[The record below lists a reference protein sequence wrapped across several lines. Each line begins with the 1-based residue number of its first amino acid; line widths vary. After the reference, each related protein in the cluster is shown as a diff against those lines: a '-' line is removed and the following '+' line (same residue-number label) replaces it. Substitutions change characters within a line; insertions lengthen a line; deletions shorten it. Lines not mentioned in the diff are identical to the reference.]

1 MFASAR
7 RAYDSGS
14 KTSASGRELEA
25 RALFKAARLLEECRL
40 AWDAADRDQRLDDA
54 LRYNLKLWTFFQG
67 ELASP
72 ECSLPREVRINLL
85 RISQFVDRRTFAMFA
100 QPAPDGLKA
109 LIEIDRNIAAGL
121 SVQVE
126 ATPAAPVAGR

>member
-14 KTSASGRELEA
+14 KTTASGRELEA

-40 AWDAADRDQRLDDA
+40 AWDAADRPQRLDDA

-72 ECSLPREVRINLL
+72 QCELPREMRVNLL
-85 RISQFVDRRTFAMFA
+85 RISQFVDRRSFTMLAT
-100 QPAPDGLKA
+100 PTPEGLKA
-109 LIEIDRNIAAGL
+109 LIDIDRNIAAGL
-121 SVQVE
+121 SAQTE
-126 ATPAAPVAGR
+126 PAPATPVARA